1 MSYGGKHVKMGRNI
15 LKYRKL
21 DFKRIL
27 GQEGVLNVWKIKV
40 VVTANTVLSVLFLS
54 HPLGKKHKCGTWK
67 ALTKYLL
74 NKWIFKIT
82 DYILLKSNYLSDAK
96 YRVILKEKWP
106 GL

>member
-1 MSYGGKHVKMGRNI
+1 M
-15 LKYRKL
+15 
-21 DFKRIL
+21 

-40 VVTANTVLSVLFLS
+40 VVTANTVLNSLFLS
-54 HPLGKKHKCGTWK
+54 HPLRKDHECGSWK
-67 ALTKYLL
+67 ALTIYLL

-96 YRVILKEKWP
+96 YRIILKGKGP